1 MGIGTQIVLIVLL
14 TLLNGVLAMSEIALV
29 AARKVRLRQRAEAGD
44 RGAQAALELA
54 SAPGRFLSTVQI
66 GITLVGILAGA
77 FGGATLAEE
86 LGAWIARFPLLA
98 PYSGA
103 IGIGVVVIAITYLSL
118 ILGELVPKQLGLNA
132 PETIAAV
139 LARPLKILSRVSSPA
154 VSLLDGSTRLIVRL
168 LGIRPSDEPPVTEE
182 ELKSLMRQ
190 GTQAGVFEAGE
201 QEIVA
206 RVLRLGE
213 RRIGELVTPRSAMVA
228 LDVNDP
234 PEVSWAKVA
243 DSPYFYFPVF
253 EDVPDRVLGLVS
265 VKDLWRRAAAGETP
279 DLRSLLM
286 QPLYLPEGVSALR
299 ALERLRETGSHL
311 ALVMDEYGGIEG
323 LVTLHDVLR
332 AIVGE
337 LPTPE
342 QDEPMA
348 VRREDGSWLLDGML
362 SVSELPEILGLDA
375 AGAEELE
382 EFQTLGGFVMA
393 RMGSVPQAGDHF
405 DWAGRRFEVVDMD
418 GRRVDKVLVIGKGEN
433 PGET

>member
-1 MGIGTQIVLIVLL
+1 MGIGTQIILILLL

-29 AARKVRLRQRAEAGD
+29 AARKVRLRQRADTGD
-44 RGAQAALELA
+44 RGARAALELA

-86 LGAWIARFPLLA
+86 LGAWIAVFPRLA

-139 LARPLKILSRVSSPA
+139 LARPLKLLSKVSSPA

-168 LGIRPSDEPPVTEE
+168 LGIRPSNEPPVTED
-182 ELKSLMRQ
+182 ELKSLMKQ

-213 RRIGELVTPRSAMVA
+213 RRIGELVTPRSAMVG

-265 VKDLWRRAAAGETP
+265 VKDLWRRVAAGEKP
-279 DLRSLLM
+279 DLRSLLT

-342 QDEPMA
+342 QDDPMA

-362 SVSELPEILGLDA
+362 SVSELPELLALDA
-375 AGAEELE
+375 AAAEDLD

-405 DWAGRRFEVVDMD
+405 EWAGRRFEVIDMD
-418 GRRVDKVLVIGKGEN
+418 SRRVDKVLVA
-433 PGET
+433 PS

>member
-1 MGIGTQIVLIVLL
+1 M
-14 TLLNGVLAMSEIALV
+14 
-29 AARKVRLRQRAEAGD
+29 K
-44 RGAQAALELA
+44 
-54 SAPGRFLSTVQI
+54 
-66 GITLVGILAGA
+66 
-77 FGGATLAEE
+77 
-86 LGAWIARFPLLA
+86 
-98 PYSGA
+98 
-103 IGIGVVVIAITYLSL
+103 
-118 ILGELVPKQLGLNA
+118 
-132 PETIAAV
+132 
-139 LARPLKILSRVSSPA
+139 
-154 VSLLDGSTRLIVRL
+154 
-168 LGIRPSDEPPVTEE
+168 
-182 ELKSLMRQ
+182 Q

-228 LDVNDP
+228 LDVDDP
-234 PEVSWAKVA
+234 PEESWAKVA
-243 DSPYFYFPVF
+243 GSPYFYFPVF

-265 VKDLWRRAAAGETP
+265 VKDLWRRIVAGEKP
-279 DLRSLLM
+279 DLRSLLK

-362 SVSELPEILGLDA
+362 SVSELPEILGLA
-375 AGAEELE
+375 ADDVEDLG

-393 RMGSVPQAGDHF
+393 RMGSVPQTGDHF
-405 DWAGRRFEVVDMD
+405 EWAGRRFEVVDMD
-418 GRRVDKVLVIGKGEN
+418 GRRVDKVLVFREGG
-433 PGET
+433 PPT